1 MTPSQRFRAKLAKAK
16 KGNTEAQAFVKDC
29 HFFGLEGVT
38 KDLTLAF
45 KFCRM
50 AAEGGDTDCQC
61 NLAVCYDTGAG
72 VERDE
77 TKATAWFLKAAKEG
91 GNAAAQ
97 FYTAKRYK
105 LGFGHDAPNMKE
117 AVKWLQAAI
126 AQGHAAAAFYL
137 ADCYADGDGVKKNP
151 GLALKLWRKCAQHDD
166 ATAACDIP
174 WVAAAHHNIGNCYWD
189 GSNGVEVDMA
199 MAMQWWTKAA
209 EMGSKPAQHT
219 IRQIYLMGFLG
230 ELAPFGTFDR
240 DVPHGM
246 KNLKALIDQKCEAEA
261 GDAAD
266 ISKAEALIRDFHAA
280 KSCMGCGSAK
290 ARKLCSG
297 CLYHADHT
305 KVRYCG
311 EACQRIHWR
320 HQTASHKAK
329 CGSRAAARASTGAA

>member
-151 GLALKLWRKCAQHDD
+151 GLALKLWRKCAQHHEAGDH
-166 ATAACDIP
+166 AP
-174 WVAAAHHNIGNCYWD
+174 REGFLNFVAYAHHLIGECYLL
-189 GSNGVEVDMA
+189 GENGVEKDMA
-199 MAMQWWTKAA
+199 MAMQWWTKSA
-209 EMGSKPAQHT
+209 EQGYGYGCAGLWL
-219 IRQIYLMGFLG
+219 RR
-230 ELAPFGTFDR
+230 APSER
-240 DVPHGM
+240 
-246 KNLKALIDQKCEAEA
+246 
-261 GDAAD
+261 
-266 ISKAEALIRDFHAA
+266 
-280 KSCMGCGSAK
+280 
-290 ARKLCSG
+290 
-297 CLYHADHT
+297 
-305 KVRYCG
+305 
-311 EACQRIHWR
+311 
-320 HQTASHKAK
+320 
-329 CGSRAAARASTGAA
+329 ST